1 MVTTEQPVETPL
13 VACEI
18 CLKEVPQS
26 EAINAEAVDY
36 VAHFCGI
43 DCYRRWVERAAES
56 AAAEPATSDRE
67 PR

>member
-1 MVTTEQPVETPL
+1 MATTEKPSEAPL

-18 CLKEVPQS
+18 CLKEIPQS

-43 DCYRRWVERAAES
+43 DCYRVWAEHVAERG
-56 AAAEPATSDRE
+56 AAAPGKSDRE
-67 PR
+67 RP